1 MRQSIW
7 ERDVEFPSF
16 PKLEGDIKTDVLVI
30 GGGLCGVLCAW
41 FLKQAGVDYVLVEG
55 DAVGR
60 GVTCNTTAK
69 ITSQHGLIYEKLL
82 RTQGK
87 RRRFSIW
94 TPTSGLWANTGSWQ
108 RKQSVILRKGC
119 LCLYSDRLAEN
130 RAGGAGFGDS
140 WLSCGVCAGGKS
152 AF

>member
-7 ERDVEFPSF
+7 EGDVEFPSF

-87 RRRFSIW
+87 EKA
-94 TPTSGLWANTGSWQ
+94 LQYLDANQWALGKY
-108 RKQSVILRKGC
+108 RE
-119 LCLYSDRLAEN
+119 LAEVKSN
-130 RAGGAGFGDS
+130 RLLKIQILHSIFHFS
-140 WLSCGVCAGGKS
+140 SPSSLLCILSS
-152 AF
+152 IL

>member
-87 RRRFSIW
+87 EKA
-94 TPTSGLWANTGSWQ
+94 LQYLDANQWALGKY
-108 RKQSVILRKGC
+108 RE
-119 LCLYSDRLAEN
+119 LAEETECD
-130 RAGGAGFGDS
+130 FEEKD
-140 WLSCGVCAGGKS
+140 
-152 AF
+152 AFVYTLTDWQKIERRCRLWRLLAFLRSLCRR

>member
-1 MRQSIW
+1 MCW
-7 ERDVEFPSF
+7 
-16 PKLEGDIKTDVLVI
+16 VI

-87 RRRFSIW
+87 EKA
-94 TPTSGLWANTGSWQ
+94 LQYLDANQWALGKYRELAEETECEFEE
-108 RKQSVILRKGC
+108 KDAF
-119 LCLYSDRLAEN
+119 CLYSDRLAEN